1 MLKSGSPIG
10 RRALGR
16 ATLARQLLL
25 DRAAVPVVEAVEQ
38 VMGLQA
44 QLARP
49 PFVGLWSRVAS
60 FRREDLLADLLAHRV
75 VRATMMRGTIH
86 LVSARDYLA
95 LRGPMQPMLS
105 AAMTSI
111 LKGRAA
117 ALDLPRVLAE
127 ARQLLAGSAHTFE
140 AIRAHLVARLGG
152 DDRALGFAVRTSLP
166 LVMAPTGEDRW
177 GFHGSAPFALAEDR
191 LGRPHDEAA
200 SPHALVLRY
209 LAAFGPA
216 TATDAQRWSGLRGLG
231 PVLEDLRPQLITLR
245 DERGRELFDLEDA
258 ARPDQDTPAP
268 VRFLPDYDSLLLA
281 HDDRSRVIDD
291 AHRPLLTPTKNLVI
305 LPTFLVDGRAAGV
318 WKAERKKKVV
328 TLTARPFVALAAG
341 PRRELEE
348 EGERLLAFL
357 EPEAGSRA
365 VVFEPPFG

>member
-1 MLKSGSPIG
+1 METPSRIG
-10 RRALGR
+10 HRSLGR

-25 DRAAVPVVEAVEQ
+25 ARAEVPVVEAIER

-49 PFVGLWSRVAS
+49 PFVGLWSRVAG
-60 FRREDLLADLLAHRV
+60 FRREDLLEEVLAHRV

-95 LRGPMQPMLS
+95 LRGPLQPMLS
-105 AAMTSI
+105 AAMASI

-127 ARQLLAGSAHTFE
+127 ARALLSGRAHTFE

-152 DDRALGFAVRTSLP
+152 DDRALGFAVRSSLP

-191 LGRPHDEAA
+191 LGRPHDETA

-216 TATDAQRWSGLRGLG
+216 TVADAQRWSGLRGLG

-245 DERGRELFDLEDA
+245 DERGRELFDLEGA
-258 ARPDQDTPAP
+258 PRPDGDTPSP
-268 VRFLPDYDSLLLA
+268 VRFLPDYDSLVLA
-281 HDDRSRVIDD
+281 HDDRTRVIDD
-291 AHRPLLTPTKNLVI
+291 VHRPLLSPTKNLVI
-305 LPTFLVDGRAAGV
+305 QPTFLVDGRVAGV
-318 WKAERKKKVV
+318 WKAERKKKIV

-341 PRRELEE
+341 VRHELEE

-357 EPEAGSRA
+357 EPEAASRR
-365 VVFEPPFG
+365 VVFEAPFG